1 MPPDWSTIIWFLAAL
16 SPILLTISAGIGWLY
31 RHEKER
37 REAVERQLSEHKYKA
52 YITLLDIFFDTM
64 KAIHTGNAINQNDL
78 IDRMFDA
85 NKDLII
91 YGSDDVVNTY
101 QKWQSSIRDSVREGK
116 INELEQQLEKLE
128 KFGEL
133 VISIRGDMGNPNT
146 NITSEKVLRQLITD
160 YDLLNKVKMK

>member
-1 MPPDWSTIIWFLAAL
+1 
-16 SPILLTISAGIGWLY
+16 
-31 RHEKER
+31 
-37 REAVERQLSEHKYKA
+37 
-52 YITLLDIFFDTM
+52 
-64 KAIHTGNAINQNDL
+64 
-78 IDRMFDA
+78 MFDA

-101 QKWQSSIRDSVREGK
+101 QKWLSSIRDSVREGK